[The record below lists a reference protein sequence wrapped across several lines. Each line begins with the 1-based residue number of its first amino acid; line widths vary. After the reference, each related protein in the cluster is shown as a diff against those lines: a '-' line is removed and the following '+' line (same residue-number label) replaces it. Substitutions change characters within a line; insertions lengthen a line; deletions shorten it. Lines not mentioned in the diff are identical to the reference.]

1 MKTII
6 LCGGKGMRLHEE
18 TEYRPKPLVSVGGR
32 PILSHIMRIYAQ
44 AGFREFI
51 LCLGYRGDMIK
62 DYFLRYEAMSN
73 DFTVRL
79 GCQHAIDYNS
89 SHEEQDYR
97 VTLADTGLE
106 TMTGG
111 RIKRVEKYIDGDIF
125 MVTYGDGVADI
136 DINALLEFHNSH
148 GRVATVTAVHPS
160 SRYGVL
166 EINDKGSVSDFA
178 EKPVMN
184 DWTSAGFF
192 VFNRRFFDYLE
203 GNDCFMEFVTLPRL
217 AREGELMA
225 YRHEGFFFS
234 MDTYR
239 DYKYLNDLCD
249 RGQAPWVRETH

>member
-18 TEYRPKPLVSVGGR
+18 TEYRPKPLVPVGGR
-32 PILSHIMRIYAQ
+32 PILLHIMRIYAQ

-62 DYFLRYEAMSN
+62 DYFLNYEAMSN
-73 DFTVRL
+73 DFTMRL
-79 GCQHAIDYNS
+79 GCQHAIDFNS
-89 SHEEQDYR
+89 SHQEQDYH

-111 RIKRVEKYIDGDIF
+111 RVKRVQKYIDEDTF
-125 MVTYGDGVADI
+125 MLTYGDGVADI
-136 DINALLEFHNSH
+136 DINALLKFHYSH
-148 GRVATVTAVHPS
+148 GRLATVTAVHPT

-166 EINDKGSVSDFA
+166 EIGDEGSVLNFA

-184 DWTSAGFF
+184 DWMSAGFF

-203 GNDCFMEFVTLPRL
+203 GEDSFMEIGTLQRL

-225 YRHEGFFFS
+225 YKHDGFFFS

-239 DYKYLNDLCD
+239 DYRYLNDLWD
-249 RGQAPWVRETH
+249 KGQTPWIRK

>member
-18 TEYRPKPLVSVGGR
+18 TEYRPKPLVPVGGR
-32 PILSHIMRIYAQ
+32 PILLHIMRIYAQ

-62 DYFLRYEAMSN
+62 DYFLNYEAMSS
-73 DFTVRL
+73 DFTMRL
-79 GCQHAIDYNS
+79 GCQHAIDFKS
-89 SHEEQDYR
+89 SHEEQDYH

-111 RIKRVEKYIDGDIF
+111 RIKRVQKYVDEDTF
-125 MVTYGDGVADI
+125 MLTYGDGVADI
-136 DINALLEFHNSH
+136 DIDALLKFHYGH
-148 GRVATVTAVHPS
+148 GRLATITAVHPT

-166 EINDKGSVSDFA
+166 EIGDEGCVSNFS

-184 DWTSAGFF
+184 DWMSAGFF

-203 GNDCFMEFVTLPRL
+203 GEDSFMESGTLPRL

-225 YRHEGFFFS
+225 YKHEGFFFS

-239 DYKYLNDLCD
+239 DYKYLNDLWD
-249 RGQAPWVRETH
+249 KGQTPWIRK

>member
-6 LCGGKGMRLHEE
+6 LCGGRGMRLQEE
-18 TEYRPKPLVSVGGR
+18 TEYRPKPLVPVGGR

-62 DYFLRYEAMSN
+62 DYFLKYEAMSN

-79 GCQHAIDYNS
+79 GRQHAIDYNS
-89 SHEEQDYR
+89 SHEEQDYH

-111 RIKRVEKYIDGDIF
+111 RVKRVQKYVKEDTF
-125 MVTYGDGVADI
+125 MLTYGDGVADI
-136 DINALLEFHNSH
+136 DINALLKFHCSH
-148 GRVATVTAVHPS
+148 GRLATVTAVHPT

-166 EINDKGSVSDFA
+166 EMNDEGSVLNFA

-184 DWTSAGFF
+184 DWMSAGFF

-203 GNDCFMEFVTLPRL
+203 GDDCFMELGTLQRL

-225 YRHEGFFFS
+225 YKHDGFFFS

-239 DYKYLNDLCD
+239 DYRYLNDLWD
-249 RGQAPWVRETH
+249 KGQTPWIRK